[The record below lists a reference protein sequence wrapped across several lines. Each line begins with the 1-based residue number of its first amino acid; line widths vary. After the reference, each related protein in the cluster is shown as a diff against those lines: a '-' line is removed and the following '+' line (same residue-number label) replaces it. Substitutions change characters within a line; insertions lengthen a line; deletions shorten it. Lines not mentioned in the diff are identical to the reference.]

1 MFDANASDDVDV
13 ESTLLTVRMT
23 MRMMPKMK
31 VMDMI
36 LRMLI
41 REKLMVRVTTMMIM
55 LVFR

>member
-23 MRMMPKMK
+23 MRMRMMK

-55 LVFR
+55 LIFR